1 MKNWKKRLLD
11 YLHLPSPGSL
21 SGVDSAA
28 AAAPLL
34 REALT
39 HRNHPLL
46 ATTPDLATAERLA
59 TEMAALNAELGCGLK
74 IRHLPE
80 TVRGRLI
87 VSGGESRRANI
98 LLEVLENPPDI
109 LIGSIH
115 ALTAAAP
122 PPVQT
127 ARAAFTLRTGERISQ
142 QELLEKLV
150 ALDYDDELEVSISG
164 EFSRR
169 GGIID
174 VFSPAH
180 PAPCRLEFFGD
191 EIDSMR
197 LFDPE
202 TQRST
207 GSIAD
212 YRIIAPHPSAD
223 ALRQSAT
230 PSDFFD
236 YWPPES
242 CRMILLHPAECHDR
256 LEKYADAETV
266 RRLESIRARAEQ
278 SGNWVVFT
286 SPAETAVPPDAVPA
300 ECHPPLAHLG
310 GELPPELRFG
320 ALELMRE
327 LLFTQLH
334 QWLDSGY
341 LVCLAAA
348 GEDKIHHLEQWCEAH
363 QLRHPALQLIP
374 ADPGCGY
381 LFPERKLVLLTEREL
396 FTVNAFH
403 RPSAVPGKCEDPA
416 LPPSSPAPPP
426 ESPESGEHRL
436 LVDLDEGDYA
446 VHLQHGIC
454 LFRGIVEAE
463 NRGIRREAMKLEFQ
477 DGALLYVPLNQ
488 ADQVS
493 RYLGAAGRVRLHR
506 LGGSRWNNDKAAAGR
521 AVRAYAA
528 DMLRLQAVRE
538 ASPGIAFPPDTLE
551 SRLFEG
557 AFPYSDTPDQKRSTR
572 EIKADMERSRPMDRL
587 LCGDV
592 GYGKTELAMRA
603 AFKAVS
609 AGFQV
614 AVLAPTTVL
623 AQQHFYSFR
632 ERFAEFPVN
641 IECLS
646 RFRTPQ
652 EQAAILARLRS
663 GGVDIVIGTHRL
675 CNREVQ
681 FKNLGLVVIDEE
693 QRFGVKHKETL
704 RRMRTEV
711 DILTMS
717 ATPIPRTLYLAMA
730 GARDLS
736 TLQTAPRF
744 RLPVK
749 TIVAPEDDAVIAAAV
764 RAELE
769 RGGQVYYLHNRVK
782 TIERCRDRLAA
793 LLPGVRFGIA
803 HGQLPEAE
811 LSRAMT
817 AFLEGKIDCL
827 ICSTIVESGLDIP
840 NANTI
845 IIERADRFGL
855 AELYQLRGRVG
866 RRNHQAYAYLLLP
879 PSELVSTD
887 ARKRI
892 AAIRRCSQLGSGF
905 QLALRDLE
913 IRGSG
918 NILGQEQSG
927 HLNVIGFD
935 LYCRLLKAEVAALRG
950 EPANF
955 LPAAEVTLDF
965 LVYGHKAPDGLLAA
979 GIPPGY
985 IDGIR
990 PRLAAYR
997 RLNTLN
1003 SEEALEDFRRE
1014 LQDRYGPLPEP
1025 VENLLQWR
1033 RLTILTALAGYD
1045 SLTVAEGRVL
1055 LQNGRGIYRRNGLV
1069 PTIDPSNPPL
1079 LRLAIL
1085 RDLLRRAR
1093 EA

>member
-1 MKNWKKRLLD
+1 MLKNWKKNLLG
-11 YLHLPSPGSL
+11 YLHSPVSGPL
-21 SGVDSAA
+21 AGVDAAA

-39 HRNHPLL
+39 HRGRPLL
-46 ATTPDLATAERLA
+46 VATSDLAAAEQLA
-59 TEMAALNAELGCGLK
+59 AEMAALNAELGCGLK

-87 VSGGESRRANI
+87 VSGGESRRADI
-98 LLEVLENPPDI
+98 LLESLENPPDI
-109 LIGSIH
+109 LIASIH

-122 PPVQT
+122 TPERT
-127 ARAAFTLRTGERISQ
+127 SRAAFTLHTGDRISQ

-150 ALDYDDELEVSISG
+150 ALDYDDELEVTISG

-197 LFDPE
+197 LFNPE

-207 GSIAD
+207 GPVTD

-223 ALRQSAT
+223 ALRQTAEK
-230 PSDFFD
+230 SDFFD
-236 YWPPES
+236 YWPPEA
-242 CRMILLHPAECHDR
+242 CRMVLLHPTECRDR
-256 LEKYADAETV
+256 LEKYADDDTIQRVET
-266 RRLESIRARAEQ
+266 IRQRAEQ
-278 SGNWVVFT
+278 AGNWTQFT
-286 SPAETAVPPDAVPA
+286 SPAETAVPPEAVPA
-300 ECHPPLAHLG
+300 GCYPPLAHLG

-320 ALELMRE
+320 ALELMRD

-334 QWLDSGY
+334 QWLDGGY
-341 LVCLAAA
+341 LVCLAAP
-348 GEDKIHHLEQWCEAH
+348 GQEKLHHLKQWCDAH
-363 QLRHPALQLIP
+363 QLHHPALQLIQ

-381 LFPERKLVLLTEREL
+381 LFPDRKLVLLTEREL
-396 FTVNAFH
+396 FTVNAFQ
-403 RPSAVPGKCEDPA
+403 RPAAVAENREDAAPTP
-416 LPPSSPAPPP
+416 LP
-426 ESPESGEHRL
+426 ETLETGEHRL
-436 LVDLDEGDYA
+436 LADLDEGDYA

-538 ASPGIAFPPDTLE
+538 ASPGIAFPPDSLE
-551 SRLFEG
+551 NRLFEG

-572 EIKADMERSRPMDRL
+572 EIKADMERPRPMDRL

-632 ERFAEFPVN
+632 ERFAEFPVM

-646 RFRTPQ
+646 RFQTPQ
-652 EQAAILARLRS
+652 EQAAVLARLRS

-675 CNREVQ
+675 CSREVQ

-693 QRFGVKHKETL
+693 QRFGVKQKETL

-749 TIVAPEDDAVIAAAV
+749 TIVAPEDDAVITAAI
-764 RAELE
+764 RTELE

-782 TIERCRDRLAA
+782 TIERCRDHLAE

-803 HGQLPEAE
+803 HGQLPETE

-827 ICSTIVESGLDIP
+827 VCSTIVESGLDIP

-879 PSELVSTD
+879 PSELISSD

-950 EPANF
+950 ESTGF

-965 LVYGHKAPDGLLAA
+965 LVYGHKAPDGMLAA

-985 IDGIR
+985 IDGVR

-1014 LQDRYGPLPEP
+1014 LEDRYGPLPEP

-1033 RLTILTALAGYD
+1033 RLNILTALAGYD

-1055 LQNGRGIYRRNGLV
+1055 LQNGRGIYRRNGLI
-1069 PTIDPSNPPL
+1069 PTIDPSNPPA

-1093 EA
+1093 ES